1 MIGEVMIIGLQLA
14 ILCATARNKQATKSD
29 EVKREPKVCKGTKVA
44 ERRQVLP
51 NKDKERIVPVPLEG
65 YQTLYRISDSGNV
78 YHGDKLLKQSHKG
91 RNKKP
96 YVTLS
101 NANHA
106 TTFTVERLVA
116 LAFLIRPAK
125 GDEKHHRLL
134 HKNGDVND
142 NRATNL
148 MWK

>member
-1 MIGEVMIIGLQLA
+1 MIGEVIIIGLELA
-14 ILCATARNKQATKSD
+14 NLCIMASNKHVVKSG
-29 EVKREPKVCKGTKVA
+29 EVKQSPKVCKDTKVA
-44 ERRQVLP
+44 ERKQSLP
-51 NKDKERIVPVPLEG
+51 DKNNERIAPVPLEG
-65 YQTLYRISDSGNV
+65 YQSLYKVSDTGNV
-78 YHGDKLLKQSHKG
+78 YRGGKLLKPSHKG

-96 YVTLS
+96 YVTLA
-101 NANHA
+101 NANNA

-116 LAFLIRPAK
+116 LAFLVRPAK